1 MQNESKQKRIYSHV
15 ISITQSYN
23 EGSGKPVYEVE
34 KEQFECEY
42 SEEWT
47 QNSDDPIKEYVE
59 NTIENVSDKSFA
71 DSGYLWDEQ
80 NININFSTV
89 TFDGAY
95 HILCKNGVPIELYYV
110 E

>member
-1 MQNESKQKRIYSHV
+1 MMKQKRIYSHA

-23 EGSGKPVYEVE
+23 EGSGEYIYEVK
-34 KEQFECEY
+34 KEQFKCEY

-47 QNSDDPIKEYVE
+47 RDSDDPIKDYVE
-59 NTIENVSDKSFA
+59 NAIENVSDCSFA
-71 DSGYLWDEQ
+71 DSGYSWDEQ

-89 TFDGAY
+89 TFDCVY
-95 HILCKNGVPIELYYV
+95 HILCKNGIPIELYYV